1 MINLYEDYYLND
13 IPFNIVPDNTKNII
27 WAGMDKIK
35 KEFER
40 TIQKSLINSS
50 SKILV
55 NYGSYGSG
63 KTHSAEYFSSEKNLK
78 FVKNKKVKSF
88 LFVFPK
94 DTKNITEYMFQSF
107 LSIYGIDNLIYDLK
121 DIDSN
126 IDFDKLLKK
135 FSNDEEIRNILL
147 AIINIEDKNDI
158 KRILYNQIDQSILY
172 KYNLMKRV
180 EGVVIIKIFAI
191 IMKILTYKKYD
202 LIIFW
207 IDEFEDI
214 TTLNRQEVNKMTS
227 FLRDLIDNIP
237 QKMLT
242 YLNFVPTTFT
252 DLDSLYSYFIGSAL
266 ERRITNGVEFDVL
279 TLPEI
284 KIYVKELFEFYRIEE
299 FNNKNPYFPIEERVL
314 DIIYDLIPSE
324 LTIGKL
330 NNILQELFEDAII
343 DDVKIIDEAYFNQN
357 RYELYSLK

>member
-1 MINLYEDYYLND
+1 MIDLNKDYCLKE
-13 IPFNIVPDNTKNII
+13 IPFNIVPDNTDNII
-27 WAGMDKIK
+27 WAGMNKIK
-35 KEFER
+35 KEFEG

-63 KTHSAEYFSSEKNLK
+63 KTHSAEYFSAEKNLK
-78 FVKNKKVKSF
+78 FIKDKHIKSF

-94 DTKNITEYMFQSF
+94 DTKNITEYIFQSF
-107 LSIYGIDNLIYDLK
+107 LSIYGVSNLISDLK
-121 DIDSN
+121 DINN
-126 IDFDKLLKK
+126 IDFNKLLKK

-147 AIINIEDKNDI
+147 AIIKNEDEKDI
-158 KRILYNQIDQSILY
+158 KRILYNQVDQSILH

-180 EGVVIIKIFAI
+180 EGDVIIKIFAI
-191 IMKILTYKKYD
+191 LIKILTYKKYD
-202 LIIFW
+202 LIVFW

-237 QKMLT
+237 KKMLT

-279 TLPEI
+279 TLSEI
-284 KIYVKELFEFYRIEE
+284 KIYIKELFEFYRIEK
-299 FNNKNPYFPIEERVL
+299 FDNKNPYFPIEERVL
-314 DIIYDLIPSE
+314 DSIYNLIPSE

-330 NNILQELFEDAII
+330 NNILQELFENAILDDIKVI
-343 DDVKIIDEAYFNQN
+343 DIEYFNQN
-357 RYELYSLK
+357 KYDLYSLK